1 MSARFA
7 IGALVLLCTGI
18 NPVSAA
24 DFVPGSA
31 VGQRLGAPET
41 QSLLRGKVSVISG
54 DTLWFPTLGRR
65 VRLAG
70 IQACPVPEGGFDPK
84 PQGTIAITAPIPSG
98 PLAKAWL
105 KRVVGNRPVVCRPV
119 PPYGSEVPA
128 AKCSTRG
135 RDLGLEM
142 LRVGWARV
150 AAVTEPDPQY
160 LTAERYARS
169 ARYGLWGTYVLD
181 MDEWNRRAVDRTM
194 ERRPLADRTLLQE
207 REQEITPPFADWRDR
222 PRRRDR

>member
-1 MSARFA
+1 MIARLA
-7 IGALVLLCTGI
+7 IGALLLLCAGVDLA
-18 NPVSAA
+18 PAA
-24 DFVPGSA
+24 DLVSDSA
-31 VGQRLGAPET
+31 VDQRLDAPET
-41 QSLLRGKVSVISG
+41 QSKLRGRVSVVSG
-54 DTLWFPTLGRR
+54 DTLWFPILGRR
-65 VRLAG
+65 VQLAG
-70 IQACPVPEGGFDPK
+70 IQACPVPQWGFDPK
-84 PQGTIAITAPIPSG
+84 PQGTIAITAPIPCG

-105 KRVVGNRPVVCRPV
+105 KRVVGNRPVVCRLV

-150 AAVTEPDPQY
+150 AAIAGPNPRY

-181 MDEWNRRAVDRTM
+181 MDEWNRKAVDRTV
-194 ERRPLADRTLLQE
+194 ERQPLADRALLQE
-207 REQEITPPFADWRDR
+207 REREITPLFADWRNR
-222 PRRRDR
+222 PRRRDH